1 MRTYR
6 GQVFKTYKDVCYEL
20 GLLRDDREWRKCL
33 EEADL
38 ESTPR
43 RLREVFATIIVYNQP
58 ADVYCLLFDFSDKLA
73 GDYLKEA
80 NEYDIPVTPEVFVN
94 SVVVL
99 MEKELES
106 MDMERSQIDI
116 VFGEH
121 CLNIDQREQVTHFF
135 QALEEA
141 KQQYNH
147 IEVSTNPYKNRIPRE
162 TLQELSN
169 RISTLTEE
177 QKTLWT
183 VQKRE

>member
-1 MRTYR
+1 M
-6 GQVFKTYKDVCYEL
+6 
-20 GLLRDDREWRKCL
+20 
-33 EEADL
+33 
-38 ESTPR
+38 
-43 RLREVFATIIVYNQP
+43 REVFATIIVYNQP
-58 ADVYCLLFDFSDKLA
+58 ADVYCLLFDFSDRLA

-135 QALEEA
+135 QAL
-141 KQQYNH
+141 KKPN
-147 IEVSTNPYKNRIPRE
+147 
-162 TLQELSN
+162 SN
-169 RISTLTEE
+169 ITT
-177 QKTLWT
+177 
-183 VQKRE
+183 